1 MAMHSVNIRDKGQ
14 ITLPAD
20 IRNKLGLTKGDTLLI
35 EQRGRTIT
43 LILPEDV
50 VDPTAGIFKD
60 HAYTRNPDVNEEK
73 AWIRRHIAETADSYE
88 E

>member
-1 MAMHSVNIRDKGQ
+1 MATHSVNIRDKGQ

-20 IRNKLGLTKGDTLLI
+20 IRNKLGLEKGDTLLI
-35 EQRGRTIT
+35 EQRDRAIM

-73 AWIRRHIAETADSYE
+73 SWIRRHIAETADDYE